1 MSEVKEEYHF
11 YLSNEVTIKTPR
23 FVQGIPLGSRCWY
36 HIIEDVVRY
45 CCHTMQLEGLEI
57 SVKLEENSNCCG
69 ESWQKTANKYG
80 MRIRTKQSLRDIVA
94 TICHEMV
101 HVQQW
106 TNDKWQ
112 GDGEKEAEAKQYNLA
127 DEYWNWTGWS
137 EENA

>member
-1 MSEVKEEYHF
+1 MGKLKEEYHF
-11 YLSNEVTIKTPR
+11 YLSNEVTITTPR
-23 FVQGIPLGSRCWY
+23 FVQGVPLGSRCWY

-80 MRIRTKQSLRDIVA
+80 MRIRTKQSLRDIIA

-106 TNDKWQ
+106 TEDKWQ
-112 GDGEKEAEAKQYNLA
+112 GDGEKEAEVKQYNLA
-127 DEYWNWTGWS
+127 DNYWNWTGRS